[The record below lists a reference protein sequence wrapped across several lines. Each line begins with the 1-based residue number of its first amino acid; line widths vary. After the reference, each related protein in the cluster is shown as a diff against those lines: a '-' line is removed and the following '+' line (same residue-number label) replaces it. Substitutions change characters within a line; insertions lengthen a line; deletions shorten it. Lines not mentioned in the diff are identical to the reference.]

1 MDTLDLADTT
11 VRYEVRGEG
20 DPVVLL
26 HANPFVD
33 WYLPV
38 IERMPHYSFVR
49 YTRLPRDDTM
59 LSMARD
65 AATCA
70 QLAEHLGWGRARVVG
85 HSAGALAALQLA
97 VDAPDLVLAKRSG
110 FTLSPGR
117 SSDIAPGDGRSGSL
131 YRKGLTLASRRRRCR
146 VRSRRWRGW

>member
-1 MDTLDLADTT
+1 MNTLDLADTT
-11 VRYEVRGEG
+11 VRYEVRGDG

-49 YTRLPRDDTM
+49 YTRLPRDDTPI
-59 LSMARD
+59 SMVGD

-70 QLAEHLGWGRARVVG
+70 ELAEHLGWSAPTSSATLPARWP
-85 HSAGALAALQLA
+85 HCSW
-97 VDAPDLVLAKRSG
+97 P
-110 FTLSPGR
+110 
-117 SSDIAPGDGRSGSL
+117 
-131 YRKGLTLASRRRRCR
+131 
-146 VRSRRWRGW
+146 